1 MKNMSIRLK
10 ITLWFSA
17 ALILVVAFTY
27 FAVLAVSNQVI
38 QKTIRDGLINTVKN
52 NIDEVEYFSNL
63 EDTSLEGDVDVILPY
78 LDGYLEVDDDFLDE
92 VNQIYTT
99 LYYVDGT
106 FIYGENP
113 IAEETVGLK
122 FLDSQMQKLTVGK
135 TLYYVFD
142 CKLTGKGLDGLWMR
156 GVVSEKQGAVQ
167 LTSIAR
173 TSLILLPTFVL
184 IAILGGSLIAGRA
197 LRPIKQLSTSAAQI
211 QVGGDLQKRIDLG
224 KGNDELHQL
233 ADQFNAMLDRLE
245 AAFQAERQF
254 TSDASHELRTPM
266 AVIMAQCELVLE
278 QECDPQEYEEALQ
291 IIRRQGSKMS
301 KLIADLL
308 DVSRLEMNTQRYAVG
323 EVRLSE
329 LAEAVCA
336 DMAML
341 KEQNI
346 SLQWDLLPDITIQ
359 GNGELMARLLTN
371 LISNAYRYGK
381 ENGSILV
388 SLKREGQQ
396 VRLSV
401 RDDGVGI
408 AQAEQEKIFQRFY
421 QVDGAHSGA
430 GTGLGLAMVQ
440 QIARFHGGTVTVES
454 ELGKGSTFTA
464 ALPQKPEH
472 SL

>member
-10 ITLWFSA
+10 ITLWFFV
-17 ALILVVAFTY
+17 ALILVVALTY
-27 FAVLAVSNQVI
+27 LAVLAVSDQVI

-52 NIDEVEYFSNL
+52 NIDEVEYFSRL
-63 EDTSLEGDVDVILPY
+63 EDTSLEGDVDFVLPY
-78 LDGYLEVDDDFLDE
+78 QNGYLEVDDDFLDE

-113 IAEETVGLK
+113 IAEETVALK
-122 FLDSQMQKLTVGK
+122 FIDSQMQELTVGD

-142 CKLTGKGLDGLWMR
+142 CKLTAEGLDGLWMR

-184 IAILGGSLIAGRA
+184 IAILGGFWIAGRA
-197 LRPIKQLSTSAAQI
+197 LRPIQQLSASAAQI
-211 QVGGDLQKRIDLG
+211 QVGGDLEKRIDLG

-266 AVIMAQCELVLE
+266 AVIMAQCELALE
-278 QECDPQEYEEALQ
+278 QESSPQECREALQ
-291 IIRRQGSKMS
+291 VIRRQGSKMS

-308 DVSRLEMNTQRYAVG
+308 DVSRLEMNAQRYAV
-323 EVRLSE
+323 EQLPLSQ
-329 LAEAVCA
+329 LTEAVCV

-341 KEQNI
+341 RQQNI
-346 SLQWDLLPDITIQ
+346 SLQWQLEPDVAIR
-359 GNGELMARLLTN
+359 GNGELIARLLTN

-381 ENGSILV
+381 ENGNILV
-388 SLKREGQQ
+388 SLRQEGQQ
-396 VRLSV
+396 VLLSV
-401 RDDGVGI
+401 QDDGIGI
-408 AQAEQEKIFQRFY
+408 AREEQDKIFRRFY

-440 QIARFHGGTVTVES
+440 QIARFHGGTVSVSSLPGQGSAFTVS
-454 ELGKGSTFTA
+454 
-464 ALPQKPEH
+464 LPQK
-472 SL
+472 